1 MSNIPDARE
10 KLKNVEKDLLK
21 LAHLFIEHK
30 ESETIMLARACVL
43 DALDLM
49 HREKHKPVKGE
60 KTATPVNKD
69 IRDIVK
75 QLVID
80 QPDINTRTVGEMVN
94 INQGRV
100 SEILEGK
107 YDKLS

>member
-1 MSNIPDARE
+1 MSNIPQARI
-10 KLKNVEKDLLK
+10 LLEEACTLIYEADHGSTDK
-21 LAHLFIEHK
+21 FVLMLAHAIIK
-30 ESETIMLARACVL
+30 
-43 DALDLM
+43 DAIDLM
-49 HREKHKPVKGE
+49 HRKKHKEVKGQN
-60 KTATPVNKD
+60 TATPVNKH

>member
-1 MSNIPDARE
+1 MSNIPQARI
-10 KLKNVEKDLLK
+10 LLEEACTLIYEADHGSTDK
-21 LAHLFIEHK
+21 FVLMLAHAIIK
-30 ESETIMLARACVL
+30 
-43 DALDLM
+43 DAIDLM
-49 HREKHKPVKGE
+49 HRKKHKKVKGQN
-60 KTATPVNKD
+60 TATPVNKH